1 VNPKAFFGELRRRNV
16 YKVAIAYGIVAW
28 LLMQVASQIFPF
40 FEIPNW
46 VVRMV
51 VLLLIIGF
59 PVALVIA
66 WAFEITP
73 EGIKRTEDVGPT
85 QPRSHGGAWI
95 YIALIGAALSVGL
108 FFVGR
113 YTATPSSEATIKAPE
128 KSIAVLPF
136 ESLSE
141 EKANAYFAEGVQD
154 EILTKLSTIRDLK
167 VISRTST
174 AKYQSKPEN
183 LRSVAEQ
190 LGIANVLEGSV
201 QRAEG
206 KVRVNVQ
213 LIDALKDTHLWA
225 KSYDREF
232 KDVFAVQSEIAQDIA
247 DTLRTRLSSA
257 ETKALSAAPTGSVEA
272 YDLFLKAEYEERRA
286 ESFLTAEA
294 LDRAATFYK
303 EAIGRDPAFALAFAR
318 LAINR
323 LYMHWH
329 VNPLTPADLAQV
341 KLTIDRAISLGPEL
355 AEAQIALGIYH
366 YWGFR
371 DYEPALAAFR
381 RAVEQQPNN
390 ARAHA
395 FMGYIYRRRG
405 EWEKSLAEAARADEL
420 DPLDAVGISNRGI
433 TYLLL
438 RQWTEAEQLL
448 RRALTL
454 EPQSMDAVEALCET
468 CENSRGDLE
477 CSRRV
482 LASIPTDNPVQ
493 FNQIRGEASGFT
505 GARAYLDV
513 LERNFARAFEHWA
526 RPLNDTVDARRQ
538 QLEARVVLH
547 AVTGST
553 AAAQQDAEELRA
565 MHERRLQQVPDDFY
579 CMSALSWAYLCLG
592 RSADA
597 LQMAHRAS
605 GTLPYEKDA
614 FNGGRLLAQEAQIS
628 ALAGQTQQA
637 IKILQRLLSSP
648 NGRIV
653 STARLKIDPVWDP
666 IRNDPGFQKLL
677 QGPELIGPNK

>member
-1 VNPKAFFGELRRRNV
+1 MNFFAELKRRNV
-16 YKVAIAYGIVAW
+16 YKVAIAYGVVAW

-59 PVALVIA
+59 PVALIIA
-66 WAFEITP
+66 WAFELTP

-85 QPRSHGGAWI
+85 QPRSRGGAWI
-95 YIALIGAALSVGL
+95 YIAIIGAALSVGL

-113 YTATPSSEATIKAPE
+113 YTATPSSEATIKVPE

-136 ESLSE
+136 ENLTE

-183 LRSVAEQ
+183 LKTVAEQ

-213 LIDALKDTHLWA
+213 LIDALKDSHLWA

-257 ETKALSAAPTGSVEA
+257 ETKALSAAPTGNAEA

-286 ESFLTAEA
+286 ESLLTAEA
-294 LDRAATFYK
+294 LDRAATFYR
-303 EAIGRDPAFALAFAR
+303 EAIGRDPTFALAFAR

-329 VNPLTPADLAQV
+329 VNAFRPADLAQV
-341 KLTIDRAISLGPEL
+341 KLTIDRAISLRPEL

-371 DYEPALAAFR
+371 DYEPALAGFR
-381 RAVEQQPNN
+381 RAVELQPNN
-390 ARAHA
+390 ARARA
-395 FMGYIYRRRG
+395 FMGYVYRRRG

-454 EPQSMDAVEALCET
+454 EPQSMDAVEALCTT
-468 CENSRGDLE
+468 CENSRADLE
-477 CSRRV
+477 CPRRV
-482 LASIPTDNPVQ
+482 LASIPADNPVQ
-493 FNQIRGEASGFT
+493 FNQLRGDASGFT

-513 LERNFARAFEHWA
+513 LERKFARAFEYWA
-526 RPLNDTVDARRQ
+526 RPLNDTADARRQ

-565 MHERRLQQVPDDFY
+565 LHESRLQQVPDDFY
-579 CMSALSWAYLCLG
+579 SMSALSWAYLCLG

-614 FNGGRLLAQEAQIS
+614 FNAGRLLAQEAQI
-628 ALAGQTQQA
+628 AVLTGEAERA
-637 IKILQRLLSSP
+637 IKILQHLLSLP
-648 NGRIV
+648 AGRFV
-653 STARLKIDPVWDP
+653 SIARLKIDPVWDP
-666 IRNDPGFQKLL
+666 IRNDPEFQKLL
-677 QGPELIGPNK
+677 QGPELVGPNK